1 MAVRCHVVTS
11 AGMLSEL
18 DSVLVTG
25 NCLSTRS
32 GLNQL
37 SLPCRPTANDS
48 DLVRYGVSLLCLS
61 CPMLDAWGWGQ
72 KPQAGNSESLMTGYF
87 FIVSEYHLL
96 LEYTKW
102 YFHTNKYVYMSMEVS
117 PCPFSKEELCW
128 CFANTC
134 CTSPE
139 KWKKKE
145 NFKCSFKAVQIKS
158 ISAFNMAYSTAQW
171 TFWLMF

>member
-1 MAVRCHVVTS
+1 MAVRCHVTS

-18 DSVLVTG
+18 DSVLVMG

-37 SLPCRPTANDS
+37 SLPCLPTANDS

-128 CFANTC
+128 CFANPVVHPQR
-134 CTSPE
+134 SGRR
-139 KWKKKE
+139 KR
-145 NFKCSFKAVQIKS
+145 
-158 ISAFNMAYSTAQW
+158 ISNAASKLCKLNQFLLLI
-171 TFWLMF
+171 WLIPQPNEHFD